1 MDLAVGVVGLGARSN
16 LARHAHRPDREDASR
31 VVAVCDPVDARRRDA
46 LELYGR
52 DTTAFEEHQSLLDMG
67 LDAVLVLTP
76 DNLHA
81 QVAIDFLRVGIPVY
95 VEKPLAISVRDCDAV
110 LTAAREAGTKLYVG
124 HNMRHMPVVQE
135 MRRLVQAGAIGD
147 VKAIWCRHFV
157 GDGGDFY
164 FKDWHAERRN
174 TLSLLL
180 QKGAH
185 DLDVIHWLGGG
196 YSAHVNAMGKLAV
209 YGDVADRRHHDDEL
223 MWDWYDPENNW
234 PPTAQHGLNPVIDV
248 EDLSQVN
255 LHLDNGVLASYQ
267 QCHFTPDYWRNYTV
281 IGDQG
286 RLENF
291 GDQEGAVIR
300 VWNSGRHGYQANAAL
315 EIPVAQR
322 VGGHGGADPSI
333 ILEFLDFVRH
343 GGVTAVSPVA
353 ARQAVAAACAAT
365 ESVRSGGQ
373 LVDVPAVS
381 SRDTA
386 YFEPTRLDDG
396 CAST

>member
-1 MDLAVGVVGLGARSN
+1 
-16 LARHAHRPDREDASR
+16 
-31 VVAVCDPVDARRRDA
+31 
-46 LELYGR
+46 
-52 DTTAFEEHQSLLDMG
+52 MG

-76 DNLHA
+76 DNLHT
-81 QVAIDFLRVGIPVY
+81 QIAIDFLRVGVPVY
-95 VEKPLAISVRDCDAV
+95 VEKPLAISVADCDAV
-110 LTAAREAGTKLYVG
+110 LAAARETGTKIYVG

-135 MRRLVQAGAIGD
+135 MRRLVRAGAVGD

-164 FKDWHAERRN
+164 FKDWHAQRRN

-196 YSAHVNAMGKLAV
+196 YSTRVNAMGKLAV
-209 YGDVADRRHHDDEL
+209 YGDVEDRRDHEGEL
-223 MWDWYDPENNW
+223 MWDWYDRENNW
-234 PPTAQHGLNPVIDV
+234 PPTAQRGLSPVIDV

-255 LHLDNGVLASYQ
+255 LCLDNGVLASYQ

-291 GDQEGAVIR
+291 GDQEEAVIR
-300 VWNSGRHGYQANAAL
+300 VWNSGRHGYHAGADV

-322 VGGHGGADPSI
+322 AGRHGGADPSI
-333 ILEFLDFVRH
+333 ISEFLDFIRH
-343 GGVTAVSPVA
+343 GGDTAVSPVA
-353 ARQAVAAACAAT
+353 ARQAVAAGCAAT

-373 LVDVPAVS
+373 LIDVPAL
-381 SRDTA
+381 SRQDAT
-386 YFEPTRLDDG
+386 YFESS
-396 CAST
+396 STSGV

>member
-1 MDLAVGVVGLGARSN
+1 M
-16 LARHAHRPDREDASR
+16 
-31 VVAVCDPVDARRRDA
+31 VAVCDPVASRRQDA
-46 LELYGR
+46 LEAYGH
-52 DTTAFEEHQSLLDMG
+52 DITAVEEHQSLLDVG

-81 QVAIDFLRVGIPVY
+81 QIAVDFLRAGVSVY
-95 VEKPLAISVRDCDAV
+95 LEKPLAISVHDCDAV
-110 LTAAREAGTKLYVG
+110 LTAARETGTKLYVG
-124 HNMRHMPVVQE
+124 HNMRHMPVIRE
-135 MRRLVQAGAIGD
+135 MRRLVQAGVIGD

-164 FKDWHAERRN
+164 FKDWHAQRRN

-196 YSAHVNAMGKLAV
+196 YSTHVHAMGKLAV
-209 YGDVADRRHHDDEL
+209 YGDVTDRRSRDGEL
-223 MWDWYDPENNW
+223 MWDWYDRDNNW
-234 PPTAQHGLNPVIDV
+234 PPTAQHGLNPQIDV

-281 IGDQG
+281 IGDRG

-300 VWNSGRHGYQANAAL
+300 IWSSGRHGYRADADL
-315 EIPVAQR
+315 EVPVAHDA
-322 VGGHGGADPSI
+322 GGHGGADPRI
-333 ILEFLDFVRH
+333 ILEFLEFVRH

-353 ARQAVAAACAAT
+353 ARQAVAAGCAAT
-365 ESVRSGGQ
+365 ESVRDGGR
-373 LVDVPAVS
+373 LVDVPAMAGHD
-381 SRDTA
+381 RA
-386 YFEPTRLDDG
+386 YFEPTGLDAGDPSG
-396 CAST
+396 